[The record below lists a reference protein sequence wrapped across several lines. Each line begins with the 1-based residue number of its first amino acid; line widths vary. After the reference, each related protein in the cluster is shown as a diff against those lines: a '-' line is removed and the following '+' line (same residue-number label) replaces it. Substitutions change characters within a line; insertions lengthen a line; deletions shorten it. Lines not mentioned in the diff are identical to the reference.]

1 VSAFHEGA
9 QPLYRPEEGVLASVT
24 GAPIVYQIHGE
35 DGPVLCCSNGVG
47 VSTFFWEPFARE
59 MGREY
64 RVVLWDYP
72 GHGRSGD
79 PDHPE
84 VTLEQLA
91 EDELSVLT
99 AVRADR
105 AVLLGHSLGA
115 QVNFELYRRHP
126 ERVLGLVPTLG
137 GFGRA
142 VEGFFGSP
150 RLSLPLA
157 AAARAILPRGHR
169 VIPPLLNPLAKSRLL
184 ERGARLLH
192 IVDPQAPDM
201 RDYFE
206 HLVRV
211 DYRVFA
217 SLLKAA
223 QDQDAYDLLP
233 RVRVPTLVIG
243 AEKDYF
249 VPPKISRRMA
259 EAIPEAELFMLAGAS
274 HAGLFEQEPLFRAR
288 VRDFL
293 ARRVFGDLAVPGDA
307 ARRHEIA

>member
-1 VSAFHEGA
+1 VSAAPDSAVFDA
-9 QPLYRPEEGVLASVT
+9 SFEEGVVASVT
-24 GAPIVYQIHGE
+24 GAPLVYQVHGSS
-35 DGPVLCCSNGVG
+35 GPVLCCSNGVG
-47 VSTFFWEPFARE
+47 VSTFFWETFART

-64 RVVLWDYP
+64 RVLLWDYP

-79 PDHPE
+79 PDDPQI
-84 VTLEQLA
+84 TLQQLA
-91 EDELSVLT
+91 EDELRVLS
-99 AVRADR
+99 AMGSDP

-126 ERVLGLVPTLG
+126 ERVTALVPTLG
-137 GFGRA
+137 GYGRA

-150 RLSLPLA
+150 KLSLPLA

-201 RDYFE
+201 RGYFE

-223 QDQDAYDLLP
+223 QDQDAFDLLP
-233 RVRVPTLVIG
+233 RIGVPTLVVG
-243 AEKDYF
+243 GEKDYF
-249 VPPKISRRMA
+249 VPPRISRRMA
-259 EAIPEAELFMLAGAS
+259 EAIPGAELFMLLGAS

-288 VRDFL
+288 VREFL
-293 ARRVFGDLAVPGDA
+293 QRRVFVS
-307 ARRHEIA
+307 

>member
-1 VSAFHEGA
+1 VSVSLADTEIPGCF
-9 QPLYRPEEGVLASVT
+9 QEGVLTSVT
-24 GAPIVYQIHGE
+24 GAPLVYQLHG
-35 DGPVLCCSNGVG
+35 DRGPILCCSNGVG
-47 VSTFFWEPFARE
+47 VSTFFWETFARS
-59 MGREY
+59 MGREL

-79 PDHPE
+79 PDDPR
-84 VTLEQLA
+84 VTLQQLA
-91 EDELSVLT
+91 EDELRVLS
-99 AVRADR
+99 AVGTDR

-115 QVNFELYRRHP
+115 QVNFEVYRRHP
-126 ERVLGLVPTLG
+126 ERVSALIPTLG

-142 VEGFFGSP
+142 VEGFFGGP
-150 RLSLPLA
+150 KLSLPLA

-169 VIPPLLNPLAKSRLL
+169 VIPPLLSPLAKSRLL

-192 IVDPQAPDM
+192 IVDPDAPDM
-201 RDYFE
+201 RGYFE

-223 QDQDAYDLLP
+223 QDQDAFDLLP
-233 RVRVPTLVIG
+233 TVRVPTLVVG

-259 EAIPEAELFMLAGAS
+259 ETIPEAELFMLAGAS
-274 HAGLFEQEPLFRAR
+274 HAGLFEQEPRYRAR
-288 VRDFL
+288 VREFL
-293 ARRVFGDLAVPGDA
+293 ARRVFVG
-307 ARRHEIA
+307 